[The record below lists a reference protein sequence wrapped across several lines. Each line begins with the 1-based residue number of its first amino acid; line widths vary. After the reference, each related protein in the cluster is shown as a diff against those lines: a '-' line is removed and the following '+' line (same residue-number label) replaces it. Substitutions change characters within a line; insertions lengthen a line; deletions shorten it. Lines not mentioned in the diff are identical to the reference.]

1 MSKSIKQNVVLSKF
15 LVINL
20 PLPYIFLDVPDAPPP
35 PNIVDVRH
43 DSVSL
48 TWTDPRKTGG
58 SPITGIYF
66 ALILQLLHYCFLQTF
81 LPENKLN
88 VCSIFISHCLPMR
101 IFLSVHQYSVR

>member
-1 MSKSIKQNVVLSKF
+1 MSENRKKKLVLRKF

-20 PLPYIFLDVPDAPPP
+20 VLSYIFPDVPDAPPP

-66 ALILQLLHYCFLQTF
+66 ALILQLLH
-81 LPENKLN
+81 
-88 VCSIFISHCLPMR
+88 
-101 IFLSVHQYSVR
+101 